1 MASTDKQSEHPS
13 YHEDETTLR
22 QEAIAWVVRLHN
34 SRIAPEDHQAFETW
48 KAKSPTHVRV
58 FQKVSAIWGDPDLQA
73 AATQRAQ
80 EPSSAF
86 LHQPSA
92 PPRRW
97 LQHAVA
103 LAACAVLITIA
114 IAHYDPL
121 TWLQADYRTVVGEQR
136 TIALPDGSTVI
147 LNTQTAI
154 ATSFDQT
161 ARRVR
166 LLKGEA
172 SFNVQADSH
181 RPFVVESQQT
191 TTRAVGTEFMVRIQQ
206 DHEQVTV
213 LEGTVEVRSLHADD
227 SPSLVSAG
235 SRVQIEHGRLG
246 RPFSVDLPTVSS
258 WLNGRLIVNGV
269 PLEQVIDELRRYY
282 PGTIVLWNQP
292 IRDMHVTGTY
302 NLEDPSK
309 SLSLL
314 AKTFPTHMLN
324 LANRFVIL
332 F

>member
-1 MASTDKQSEHPS
+1 MSSTDKQRENPS
-13 YHEDETTLR
+13 HQEDETTLR

-34 SRIAPEDHQAFETW
+34 SRITPEDQQAFEVW
-48 KAKSPTHVRV
+48 KAKSTAHFRV
-58 FQKVSAIWGDPDLQA
+58 FQKVSAIWADQDLHT

-80 EPSSAF
+80 ERPTHVFYQQSSTR
-86 LHQPSA
+86 
-92 PPRRW
+92 RRW
-97 LQHAVA
+97 LRHAGA
-103 LAACAVLITIA
+103 LAACAVLVTMA

-136 TIALPDGSTVI
+136 TIELPDGSTVI

-154 ATSFDQT
+154 ATSFNQT

-172 SFNVQADSH
+172 SFNVQSDSH
-181 RPFVVESQQT
+181 RPFIVESQQT
-191 TTRAVGTEFMVRIQQ
+191 ATRAVGTEFMVRTQQ
-206 DHEQVTV
+206 EHEQVTV
-213 LEGTVEVRSLHADD
+213 LEGTVEVRGLHDDD

-235 SRVQIEHGRLG
+235 SRVQFEHGRLG
-246 RPFSVDLPTVSS
+246 RPFSVDLPTVSA
-258 WLNGRLIVNGV
+258 WLHGRLIVNGV
-269 PLEQVIDELRRYY
+269 PLEQVIDEVRRYY
-282 PGTIVLWNQP
+282 PGTIMLWNEP
-292 IRDMHVTGTY
+292 IRDMQVTGTY

>member
-1 MASTDKQSEHPS
+1 MSSTDKQSENPS
-13 YHEDETTLR
+13 HHEDEATLR

-34 SRIAPEDHQAFETW
+34 RPISPEDQQAFEVW
-48 KAKSPTHVRV
+48 KAKSTTHVRV
-58 FQKVSAIWGDPDLQA
+58 FQKVSAVWGDPDLHA

-80 EPSSAF
+80 KPSSSIP
-86 LHQPSA
+86 HQQA
-92 PPRRW
+92 AIPRRW
-97 LQHAVA
+97 LRHAGA
-103 LAACAVLITIA
+103 LAACAVLFTMA

-121 TWLQADYRTVVGEQR
+121 TWIQADYQTVIGEQR
-136 TIALPDGSTVI
+136 TIELPDGSTVI

-172 SFNVQADSH
+172 SFSVQPDSH

-191 TTRAVGTEFMVRIQQ
+191 ATRAVGTEFMVRTQQ

-213 LEGTVEVRSLHADD
+213 LEGTVEVSSLHNDD
-227 SPSLVSAG
+227 SLSLVSAG
-235 SRVQIEHGRLG
+235 SRVQFEHGRLG
-246 RPFSVDLPTVSS
+246 RPFSVDLSTVSA
-258 WLNGRLIVNGV
+258 WMQGRLIVNGI
-269 PLEQVIDELRRYY
+269 PLEQVINELRRYY

-292 IRDMHVTGTY
+292 IRDIQVTGTY

-324 LANRFVIL
+324 LANRLVIL

>member
-1 MASTDKQSEHPS
+1 MAPTDKQSENPS

-22 QEAIAWVVRLHN
+22 QEAIAWVVRLNN
-34 SRIAPEDHQAFETW
+34 SRISPEDQQAFETW
-48 KAKSPTHVRV
+48 KAKSTIHLQV
-58 FQKVSAIWGDPDLQA
+58 FQKVSAIWGDPDLHA

-80 EPSSAF
+80 EPSSI
-86 LHQPSA
+86 LPQQSA
-92 PPRRW
+92 TPRRW
-97 LQHAVA
+97 LQHAGA
-103 LAACAVLITIA
+103 IAACAMLFTMA
-114 IAHYDPL
+114 IVHYDPL
-121 TWLQADYRTVVGEQR
+121 TWLQADYRTAIGEQR
-136 TIALPDGSTVI
+136 TIALPDGSTVV

-161 ARRVR
+161 ARRIR

-172 SFNVQADSH
+172 SFNVQPDSH

-191 TTRAVGTEFMVRIQQ
+191 ATRAVGTEFMVRTQQ
-206 DHEQVTV
+206 DQELVTV
-213 LEGTVEVRSLHADD
+213 LEGTVEVSSLHDQNLPA
-227 SPSLVSAG
+227 LVSAG
-235 SRVQIEHGRLG
+235 SRVQFEHGRLG
-246 RPFSVDLPTVSS
+246 RPFSVDLATVSA

-269 PLEQVIDELRRYY
+269 PLEQVIDEVRRYY
-282 PGTIVLWNQP
+282 PGTILLLNQP
-292 IRDMHVTGTY
+292 IRDMQVTGTY

-314 AKTFPTHMLN
+314 AKTFPTHMFN